1 MKLMGFNFTKIQVEK
16 FKDRVENLK
25 IGTRIDVS
33 DITEAKSRILKT
45 KEEIIVVKFLFG
57 LDYEPKMA
65 KIDLE
70 GNLILSLDS
79 KQAKEVLKDWKDKK
93 MSEELRITLFNLILK
108 KATLKA
114 LQLEEEMNL
123 PIHMRLP
130 SLKISEKKDNQ

>member
-1 MKLMGFNFTKIQVEK
+1 MGFNFTKIQVEK